1 MALFRKQKAPRQ
13 GSTLSEVY
21 RETRWI
27 YVHMRPYKKA
37 IFLYVLLGLISTLM
51 SILMAL
57 LSKSLINTIVNLGG
71 SGSGGWRVVQLGVL
85 VVLVSLG
92 NIALG
97 AFVGHFSTRINLR
110 ISNALRAEVYGK
122 ILSTDW
128 QSLQEFHS
136 GDLLNRINT
145 DVTTIS
151 QSVLGWVP
159 TLIIKLA
166 QFLLSLLII
175 LWFDPTMALLAI
187 GTAPFTLLVA
197 RPFVGKMRRLSKEV
211 RNVSSEMMAFHGET
225 LQNVQP
231 IKAFNLTGPF
241 RKRLDQVQQKHY
253 NVSMEMNRFSILNST
268 LLSACSCIISY
279 LCLGWCAYRL
289 WLEAIDF
296 GTLILFI
303 QMAGYVSAALTA
315 LIKLVP
321 AAIECTVAAQR
332 VMTVFDLPAETEEYG
347 DRVQQLMEE
356 DAPYQLELRKMDFA
370 YSGRKPVLRQLD
382 LQLKQQEMVAI
393 IGASG
398 SGKTTLFRI
407 LLGLLTPTSGSALLL
422 SGGEEIPLSPSTRCM
437 FSYVPQDNVIF
448 SGSIA
453 DMLRMVRPDAT
464 DEDIYRALGLAC
476 AEDFVRA
483 LPDGIHSSIKERGG
497 SLSEGQNQRLA
508 IARAIL
514 ADAPILLLDE
524 VTSALDLETERK
536 VLKNITSLSGKTCIL
551 TTHRPSV
558 LSLCHHVYR
567 IEGTALR
574 ELDRE
579 AVRALRYQDAIL

>member
-1 MALFRKQKAPRQ
+1 MFQKLIKHLS
-13 GSTLSEVY
+13 GGTLSEIY
-21 RETRWI
+21 RESKWI
-27 YVHMRPYKKA
+27 YSQMRGYKKVILA
-37 IFLYVLLGLISTLM
+37 YVLLGLASTAL
-51 SILMAL
+51 SIFMAL
-57 LSKSLINTIVNLGG
+57 ISKDLINTIVRLGG
-71 SGSGGWRVVQLGVL
+71 SGSGGWRVVRLGL
-85 VVLVSLG
+85 TVVLVSLG
-92 NIALG
+92 NILLG
-97 AFVGHFSTRINLR
+97 AFVGHFSTKINLR
-110 ISNALRAEVYGK
+110 ISNELRAKVYGK

-145 DVTTIS
+145 DVSTVS
-151 QSVLGWVP
+151 NSVLGWVP

-166 QFLLSLLII
+166 QFLLSLIII
-175 LWFDPTMALLAI
+175 LWYDPTMALLALL
-187 GTAPFTLLVA
+187 TAPFTLLVA
-197 RPFVGKMRRLSKEV
+197 KPFVGKMRRLSKEV
-211 RNVSSEMMAFHGET
+211 RNVSSEMMSFHGET

-231 IKAFNLTGPF
+231 IKAFNLVEPF
-241 RKRLDQVQQKHY
+241 RQRLDQVQQKHY
-253 NVSMEMNRFSILNST
+253 NTSMEMNRFSILNSS

-303 QMAGYVSAALTA
+303 QMAGYLSAALTA

-321 AAIECTVAAQR
+321 SAIECTVAAQR
-332 VMTVFDLPAETEEYG
+332 VMTVFDLPEETLEYTEQVERLMAEE
-347 DRVQQLMEE
+347 
-356 DAPYQLELRKMDFA
+356 APYSLELKQMSFT
-370 YSGRKPVLRQLD
+370 YSRRKPVLNQVD
-382 LQLKQQEMVAI
+382 LQIRQQEMIAI
-393 IGASG
+393 VGSSG

-407 LLGLLTPTSGSALLL
+407 LLGLLPPKEGEALLR
-422 SGGEEIPLSPSTRCM
+422 SGDETIPLSPSTRAM

-448 SGSIA
+448 SGTIA
-453 DMLRMVRPDAT
+453 DMLRMVRPEAT
-464 DEDIYRALGLAC
+464 DEEIYHALNLAC

-483 LPDGIHSSIKERGG
+483 LPEGIYSSVKERGS

-558 LSLCHHVYR
+558 LSMCHHVYR
-567 IEGTALR
+567 ISKAKLQPLSSEDIRT
-574 ELDRE
+574 
-579 AVRALRYQDAIL
+579 LRYE

>member
-1 MALFRKQKAPRQ
+1 MFQKLIKHLSV
-13 GSTLSEVY
+13 GTLSEIY
-21 RETRWI
+21 RESKWI
-27 YVHMRPYKKA
+27 YSQMRGYKKVILA
-37 IFLYVLLGLISTLM
+37 YVLLGLASTAL
-51 SILMAL
+51 SIFMAL
-57 LSKSLINTIVNLGG
+57 ISKDLINTIVRLGG
-71 SGSGGWRVVQLGVL
+71 SGSGGWRVVRLGL
-85 VVLVSLG
+85 TVVLVSLG
-92 NIALG
+92 NILLG
-97 AFVGHFSTRINLR
+97 AFVGHFSTKINLR
-110 ISNALRAEVYGK
+110 ISNELRARVYGK

-145 DVTTIS
+145 DVSTVS
-151 QSVLGWVP
+151 NSVLGWVP

-166 QFLLSLLII
+166 QFLLSLIII
-175 LWFDPTMALLAI
+175 LWYDPTMALLALL
-187 GTAPFTLLVA
+187 TAPFTLLVA
-197 RPFVGKMRRLSKEV
+197 KPFVGKMRRLSKEV
-211 RNVSSEMMAFHGET
+211 RNVSSEMMSFHGET

-231 IKAFNLTGPF
+231 IKAFNLVEPF
-241 RKRLDQVQQKHY
+241 RQRLDQVQQKHY
-253 NVSMEMNRFSILNST
+253 DTSMEMNRFSILNSS

-303 QMAGYVSAALTA
+303 QMAGYLSAALTA

-332 VMTVFDLPAETEEYG
+332 VMTVFELPAETLEYAEQVE
-347 DRVQQLMEE
+347 RLMAE
-356 DAPYQLELRKMDFA
+356 DAPYSLELKQMSFT
-370 YSGRKPVLRQLD
+370 YSRRKPVLKNVD
-382 LQLKQQEMVAI
+382 LEIRQQEMIAI
-393 IGASG
+393 VGSSG

-407 LLGLLTPTSGSALLL
+407 LLGLLPPKEGEALLR
-422 SGGEEIPLSPSTRCM
+422 SGDETIPLSPSTRAM

-448 SGSIA
+448 SGTIA
-453 DMLRMVRPDAT
+453 DMLRMVRPEAT
-464 DEDIYRALGLAC
+464 DEEIYNALNLAC

-483 LPDGIHSSIKERGG
+483 LPEGIYSSMRERGS

-558 LSLCHHVYR
+558 LSMCHHVYR
-567 IEGTALR
+567 IRDTRLQSLTKE
-574 ELDRE
+574 EIN
-579 AVRALRYQDAIL
+579 ALRYD